1 MEINLQKQYEKVLLL
16 IFGLVALGVG
26 GFLLFKSLTSDVK
39 RSVGGVEG
47 SKTVSAPITEIE
59 NASKLLAEGA
69 TWEQPRKAEK
79 PVFFAVST
87 PILRK
92 GEEVY
97 DMQDRE
103 KEPLWPPVDNWWWY
117 EYKIDPTSPLCL
129 ENDEDGDGFT
139 NLAEFTNHTS
149 PRDDQDTPDW
159 QTAIHLAERVE
170 IPYTFKLTYIDPEIQ
185 FTRGDP
191 PGRRVWFL
199 IPGRKEDTTGDG
211 RFKVTNVFPAGADPF
226 KDPAQIELVDNFR
239 DDGSPL
245 RLAAGR
251 EEYVRPEYQAKLVFD
266 ITNEEFQAKEG
277 QTFQFPGLDHE
288 LTLENLTAEDAEIS
302 YMDENG
308 AKKTFRA
315 KLKQ

>member
-103 KEPLWPPVDNWWWY
+103 KEIRADLDPRALLQEKPHREQCEQDFDEVLVQEAHRIDTRRRTPEDFLEQKPDKPERHRDVDHHDDPSQQGQPPV
-117 EYKIDPTSPLCL
+117 PLAQRASQAL
-129 ENDEDGDGFT
+129 PVMNRQ
-139 NLAEFTNHTS
+139 L
-149 PRDDQDTPDW
+149 
-159 QTAIHLAERVE
+159 AIHRQNRRSGVDHSWMGLLADAA
-170 IPYTFKLTYIDPEIQ
+170 YLTKPASY
-185 FTRGDP
+185 
-191 PGRRVWFL
+191 RRV
-199 IPGRKEDTTGDG
+199 
-211 RFKVTNVFPAGADPF
+211 
-226 KDPAQIELVDNFR
+226 
-239 DDGSPL
+239 
-245 RLAAGR
+245 AA
-251 EEYVRPEYQAKLVFD
+251 ESN
-266 ITNEEFQAKEG
+266 I
-277 QTFQFPGLDHE
+277 H
-288 LTLENLTAEDAEIS
+288 S
-302 YMDENG
+302 
-308 AKKTFRA
+308 
-315 KLKQ
+315 